1 MCGIAGYF
9 NTFFE
14 SNLEL
19 IKLSKN
25 ILNTIKKRGPDD
37 HGFWNDDHVHLI
49 HSRLSIIDI
58 SNNAKQP
65 MTSESGRYVIIYNG
79 EIYNFKNLK
88 LSYFKDH
95 NFRTNSETEVLL
107 KLFETFGIHKT
118 IPKLN
123 GMFAL
128 AVFDKL
134 LNKLF
139 IARDKMGQKPLY
151 YYYDQKNFCFS
162 SDLKSFYEFKKIDLS
177 LNISSFKEFLNLG
190 YFPQQ
195 TTPLKNIFKLMP
207 GYIGEIRKDEKNIIY
222 KEYQYYSIKKNF
234 KNDFNH
240 KSKSIDIKNIDQIF
254 TDVVSDNLVA
264 DVKKGIFLSSGMDS
278 TLIACYANK
287 VSEET
292 INTFTLGFDDN
303 NYDES
308 YNAELIARSLKS
320 NHNNFIVSENEIKDA
335 ILIMDDIYS
344 EPFGDT
350 SQIPTYLL
358 SKFSSIKIKVAISG
372 DGGDELFGGYNRYQ
386 YLRLISHFNKI
397 GLNKLTLYNSF
408 KLPFFQK
415 IFTQYFQAAQ
425 NKIDKIEALMKSD
438 LKNDFD
444 LYQYIISNK
453 FTSDDINYK
462 FLSPEHKLS
471 KESYNKLDDIWMSN
485 YPLCDK
491 MMISDLVN
499 YLPDDIL
506 VKTDR
511 ASMHT
516 GLEVRSPFLDDRVVK
531 LSSNLDSS
539 QKVSYFSKKK
549 ILQKL
554 LYKNFNITVSSSK
567 KGFAIPLKKYL
578 SNDLFFLVKKFLN
591 VENIKDQG
599 IFSINFINE
608 LIYQFQNT
616 NNDNSS
622 LVWNFISLQ
631 RFIDNH
637 EKNCNKC

>member
-14 SNLEL
+14 SNFEL
-19 IKLSKN
+19 IELSKN

-37 HGFWNDDHVHLI
+37 HGFWNDENVHLI

-65 MTSESGRYVIIYNG
+65 MISDSGRYVIIYNG
-79 EIYNFKNLK
+79 EIYNFKYLK

-139 IARDKMGQKPLY
+139 IARDKTGQKPLY
-151 YYYDQKNFCFS
+151 YYYDKKNFCFS

-207 GYIGEIRKDEKNIIY
+207 GYIGEIHKDKKNVIY

-240 KSKSIDIKNIDQIF
+240 KSKSIDIKNINQIF
-254 TDVVSDNLVA
+254 MDVVSDNLVA

-287 VSEET
+287 VSQET

-308 YNAELIARSLKS
+308 YNAELTARSLKS

-358 SKFSSIKIKVAISG
+358 SKFSSNIIKVAISG
-372 DGGDELFGGYNRYQ
+372 DGGDELFGGYNRYH
-386 YLRLISHFNKI
+386 YIRLISLFNKI
-397 GLNKLTLYNSF
+397 GLNKLTLYNCF
-408 KLPFFQK
+408 KLPFFHK

-425 NKIDKIEALMKSD
+425 NKIDKIKALMKSD

-444 LYQYIISNK
+444 LYKYIISNK

-491 MMISDLVN
+491 MMVSDLVN

-516 GLEVRSPFLDDRVVK
+516 GLEVRSPFLDDRVVE

-539 QKVSYFSKKK
+539 QKVGYFSKKK
-549 ILQKL
+549 IIQEL
-554 LYKNFNITVSSSK
+554 LYKNFNVTVNSSK

-591 VENIKDQG
+591 IENINDQG

-608 LIYQFQNT
+608 LIYQFKNT
-616 NNDNSS
+616 NIDNSS

-637 EKNCNKC
+637 EKNRNKC

>member
-578 SNDLFFLVKKFLN
+578 SNDLFFLLF
-591 VENIKDQG
+591 
-599 IFSINFINE
+599 
-608 LIYQFQNT
+608 
-616 NNDNSS
+616 
-622 LVWNFISLQ
+622 
-631 RFIDNH
+631 
-637 EKNCNKC
+637 